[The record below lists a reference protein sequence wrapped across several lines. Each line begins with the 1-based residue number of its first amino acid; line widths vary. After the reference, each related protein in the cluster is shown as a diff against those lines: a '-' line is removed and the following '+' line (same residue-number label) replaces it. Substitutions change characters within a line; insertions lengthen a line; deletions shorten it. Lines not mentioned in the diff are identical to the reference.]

1 MSKVK
6 WCLGFMA
13 GLMLCASCSSSKTEV
28 TPKAPVQEVTVASPY
43 AEALDLFYAHRYKE
57 SAESATRVLDAQGSS
72 LEGLTIRGLAYA
84 KANLPKYAI
93 VDLLK
98 AVKMEYSVETLVNLG
113 NALRSFGFCARA
125 VDAYQHALS
134 LDPGNP
140 YILINMTSSYLCLEE
155 VDMADATFVKAIPNL
170 PQDAVAFTNAAILKD
185 MQQDIPEALKAR
197 SDLSFLSFCFS
208 TTPSTAPPT
217 KSSPAPSTHPVTAR
231 PAPKPINST
240 PSSKDKSDAPSAS
253 RGVLH
258 NKSPHRPAFKYPSI
272 VTKAPFSRG
281 FCCAVARAIG
291 PRPIRH
297 ARAAMGSGRAPL
309 RAYAAPSFWRLTKT
323 QATQ

>member
-28 TPKAPVQEVTVASPY
+28 TPEAPVQEVTVASPY

-57 SAESATRVLDAQGSS
+57 SAESATRVLDAQGNS

-140 YILINMTSSYLCLEE
+140 YILINLTSSYLCLEE
-155 VDMADATFVKAIPNL
+155 VDMADATFVKVIPNL

-185 MQQDIPEALKAR
+185 MQQDIPEALKAAKIAVQY
-197 SDLSFLSFCFS
+197 DALY
-208 TTPSTAPPT
+208 
-217 KSSPAPSTHPVTAR
+217 R
-231 PAPKPINST
+231 PAYKVLSRALYA
-240 PSSKDKSDAPSAS
+240 SGDRQAGAEADKQYTQLKGQIRRTVRIP
-253 RGVLH
+253 RR
-258 NKSPHRPAFKYPSI
+258 SP
-272 VTKAPFSRG
+272 
-281 FCCAVARAIG
+281 
-291 PRPIRH
+291 
-297 ARAAMGSGRAPL
+297 
-309 RAYAAPSFWRLTKT
+309 
-323 QATQ
+323 Q